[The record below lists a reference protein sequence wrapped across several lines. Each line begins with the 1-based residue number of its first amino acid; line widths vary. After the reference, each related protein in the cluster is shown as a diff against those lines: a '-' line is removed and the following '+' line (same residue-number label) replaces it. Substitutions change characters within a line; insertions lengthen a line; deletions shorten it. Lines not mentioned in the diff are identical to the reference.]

1 MRGNSYKKYR
11 KEPQIKIGSK
21 KENVLYSEKN
31 INPELNFFNK
41 QLSREE
47 FASNMRKKNQK
58 EEFSTLSKN
67 FQDNYMGPPNLAHQR
82 IDFSNVAGKIG
93 QEKREMDINKYQQQ
107 PSFAKDQVYNT
118 YINNDKERNNKKY
131 YHNIIN
137 NTIFGFCDPSMKY
150 PKTSYQSNYQGKV
163 ANLYVNEDNAQFG
176 NCKAL
181 NGDNVGNCECN
192 LHKLAEKYGLKC
204 ETNIQQ
210 TFGFPTIRIYLW
222 KINNVGETLKVRTN
236 FHLEYNQDEF
246 ELVIP
251 SMDEKRLFA
260 TKEDARANYKRKPI
274 IDFDDEEEEKTTKD
288 EEFVEISIKVKK
300 KDIQRIK
307 EIANDCI
314 EFE

>member
-1 MRGNSYKKYR
+1 MENNVNALTLRG
-11 KEPQIKIGSK
+11 
-21 KENVLYSEKN
+21 L
-31 INPELNFFNK
+31 
-41 QLSREE
+41 
-47 FASNMRKKNQK
+47 
-58 EEFSTLSKN
+58 
-67 FQDNYMGPPNLAHQR
+67 DNYRFPYVKEGTIAFAKFEDGTIRKAKCVSNGFVQYYARSEPNHFKLIQCWK
-82 IDFSNVAGKIG
+82 VAGLQG
-93 QEKREMDINKYQQQ
+93 LYW
-107 PSFAKDQVYNT
+107 
-118 YINNDKERNNKKY
+118 
-131 YHNIIN
+131 
-137 NTIFGFCDPSMKY
+137 GY
-150 PKTSYQSNYQGKV
+150 PNGELYQSNYQGKV

-274 IDFDDEEEEKTTKD
+274 IDFDDEEEEKTTEN